1 MQQSA
6 AFKILRTRLKTL
18 PSYSFKEE
26 SFRRISSG
34 IPYPQFNYGGGSQI
48 CEEGDL
54 NENSHSLDMHNG
66 INFASKLQQFQQIQ
80 KQHHLNSKLQT
91 QSRFVSTSSA
101 KDVQIAEESKRS
113 ADLNRSPSR
122 SSRRGLGQLQLSQC

>member
-101 KDVQIAEESKRS
+101 KVSLCL
-113 ADLNRSPSR
+113 LNLLIIFDFICEGR
-122 SSRRGLGQLQLSQC
+122 LYNILHQLLLFIL